1 MNENF
6 IDYQDSRLHYA
17 KAGHGPIPML
27 IFHGFGQDHRVF
39 EVWVRALDNKYTLY
53 AFDLY
58 FHGKSHWPSREPL
71 EKSDWQKIVA
81 RFLYTEKIVSFELA
95 GFSLGGKFALAILET
110 FPEKVKK
117 LILLAPDGIKS
128 TFGYSLATYPIAIRS
143 WFKSM
148 ILYPGR
154 FYYLVRALSRVGL
167 MNKGMLRFAESQMD
181 TEEKRRR
188 VYYSWVYFR
197 HLKFNVSEIAAL
209 LNHHRIPLL
218 LIVGKYD
225 KVIPAENMDRLVR
238 RLDQKQFEVIEAGHN
253 DVIENAIPFITKENG
268 LPLN

>member
-1 MNENF
+1 MNVQENF
-6 IDYQDSRLHYA
+6 IDYQGSRLNYY
-17 KAGHGPIPML
+17 KAGHGSTPL
-27 IFHGFGQDHRVF
+27 LLFHGFGQTYAVF
-39 EVWVRALDNKYTLY
+39 DGWARSLESKYTLY
-53 AFDLY
+53 SFDLY
-58 FHGKSHWPSREPL
+58 FHGQSLWPGRQPL
-71 EKSDWQKIVA
+71 EKSDWRLIIWE
-81 RFLYTEKIVSFELA
+81 FLQNEKIDSFELA
-95 GFSLGGKFALAILET
+95 GFSLGGKFALATLEA

-117 LILLAPDGIKS
+117 LILLAPDGIKT
-128 TFGYSLATYPIAIRS
+128 TFGYSLATYPIAIRK

-148 ILYPGR
+148 ILHPGR
-154 FYYLVRALSRVGL
+154 FYSLVRALNKVGL

-225 KVIPAENMDRLVR
+225 KVIPAKNMNRLVR
-238 RLDQKQFEVIEAGHN
+238 QLDQKQFEIIEAGHN
-253 DVIENAIPFITKENG
+253 DVIENSIPFMTR
-268 LPLN
+268 